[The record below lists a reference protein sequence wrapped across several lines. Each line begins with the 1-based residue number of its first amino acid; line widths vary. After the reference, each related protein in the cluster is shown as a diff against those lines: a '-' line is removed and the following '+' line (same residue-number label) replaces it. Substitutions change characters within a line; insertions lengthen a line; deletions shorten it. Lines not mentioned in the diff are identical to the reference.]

1 MEYYSRTSEDVV
13 EELGSGKDGLTSE
26 EAGKR
31 LALHGENKL
40 KEAKKT
46 GLFKLLLRQIADPM
60 IVILIA
66 AAIVSLVIA
75 IMEGGE
81 GIAEVIIIAVVVVLN
96 AVMGV
101 VQESKAEN
109 AIAAATRNDCVDK

>member
-1 MEYYSRTSEDVV
+1 
-13 EELGSGKDGLTSE
+13 
-26 EAGKR
+26 
-31 LALHGENKL
+31 
-40 KEAKKT
+40 
-46 GLFKLLLRQIADPM
+46 M

-109 AIAAATRNDCVDK
+109 AIAALQEMTASTSKVIRDGKQLTIKSSELVPATSSCWKRVIPSPRICV